1 MGLWATIL
9 QISEHAGDVSHGQCF
24 CFAIFHESLEAKEA
38 PRVQV
43 MTDSTEM
50 FMVVSAYE
58 FQVLLI
64 PQVIFSKR
72 THIENSLHLLI

>member
-9 QISEHAGDVSHGQCF
+9 QISEHAGDVSHGQSF
-24 CFAIFHESLEAKEA
+24 CFAIFHESLEAKEV

-50 FMVVSAYE
+50 FMVVLAYE
-58 FQVLLI
+58 FQVLI

-72 THIENSLHLLI
+72 THIENFLHLLI